1 MTGDA
6 ADYCADSCA
15 RYRTGYLPRARA
27 VVAAGGLADTEAGA
41 RADQRAGGRTVNGAP
56 TQLALLRASAEKQ
69 RDASHRRQ

>member
-1 MTGDA
+1 MTGDT

-15 RYRTGYLPRARA
+15 RYRAGNLPRARA
-27 VVAAGGLADTEAGA
+27 SGGLADTEAGA
-41 RADQRAGGRTVNGAP
+41 RANQRTGGRTVNGAP

>member
-6 ADYCADSCA
+6 ADYCADSSA
-15 RYRTGYLPRARA
+15 RYRTGYLPRAR
-27 VVAAGGLADTEAGA
+27 AAGGLADTEAGA
-41 RADQRAGGRTVNGAP
+41 RADQRAGGRAVNGAP